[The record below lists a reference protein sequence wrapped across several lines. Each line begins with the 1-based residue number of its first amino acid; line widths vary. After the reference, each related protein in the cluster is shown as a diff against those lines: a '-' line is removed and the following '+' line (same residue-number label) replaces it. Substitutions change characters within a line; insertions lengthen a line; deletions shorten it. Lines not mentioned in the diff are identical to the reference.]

1 MLQNGVSEEHIIK
14 VTFDNDNY
22 TELLKEGNLSKYVKE
37 KIVDNSLYYILLDEV
52 QLVEKFEFALN
63 GLNALE
69 NVDIYVTGSNSK
81 FLSSDIITEFRGR
94 GEEIRVYPLSFKE
107 FSSAYNKDISIQTI
121 WEDYYTYGGLPLIMS
136 KKNEDSKMDYLTS
149 QTNNIYIND
158 VVERNNIQNRSDLE
172 TLIEIISSM
181 IGSLTNPTKL
191 ANTFKSLNK
200 DTTITDK
207 TIYNYLH
214 YLEEAF
220 IIEKA
225 KRYDVKGK
233 KYIETPQKYYFTDI
247 GVRNSLINFR
257 QQEENHLMENI
268 IYTELRRRGFNV
280 DVGVVETRKN
290 LKDGKKDYKQLEIDF
305 IANKGN
311 NKYYIQSA
319 LNLDTKEKR
328 EQEENSLLN
337 VQDNFRKIIIVKDQ
351 IKRWRDDNGIVIMGI
366 LDFLLDADSLN
377 Y

>member
-14 VTFDNDNY
+14 VAFDNDNY

-149 QTNNIYIND
+149 QTNNIY
-158 VVERNNIQNRSDLE
+158 
-172 TLIEIISSM
+172 
-181 IGSLTNPTKL
+181 K
-191 ANTFKSLNK
+191 
-200 DTTITDK
+200 
-207 TIYNYLH
+207 
-214 YLEEAF
+214 
-220 IIEKA
+220 
-225 KRYDVKGK
+225 
-233 KYIETPQKYYFTDI
+233 
-247 GVRNSLINFR
+247 
-257 QQEENHLMENI
+257 
-268 IYTELRRRGFNV
+268 
-280 DVGVVETRKN
+280 
-290 LKDGKKDYKQLEIDF
+290 
-305 IANKGN
+305 
-311 NKYYIQSA
+311 
-319 LNLDTKEKR
+319 
-328 EQEENSLLN
+328 
-337 VQDNFRKIIIVKDQ
+337 
-351 IKRWRDDNGIVIMGI
+351 
-366 LDFLLDADSLN
+366 
-377 Y
+377 